1 MVNLMI
7 TLTHGR
13 KAKLRTATMA
23 EAEALK
29 GLLELNPSIKSVEV
43 KPC

>member
-1 MVNLMI
+1 MWRLII

-13 KAKLRTATMA
+13 RAKLQTATKA

-43 KPC
+43 IHV